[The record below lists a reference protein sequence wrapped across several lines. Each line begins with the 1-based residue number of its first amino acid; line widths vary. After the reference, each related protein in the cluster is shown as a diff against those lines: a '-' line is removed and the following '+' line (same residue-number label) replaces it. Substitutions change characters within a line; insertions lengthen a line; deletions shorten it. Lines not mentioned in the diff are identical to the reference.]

1 MFSTKLSKAI
11 EIITDTFYD
20 ELVKNINQDL
30 PDPIRNILTNEIEE
44 DDFSFINDIKIEKVN
59 DLLFK
64 IKLGDNSGRLA
75 KDGTVVNPFYYYEF
89 GFGIMGEGTY
99 KNYFEAIQFGWAY
112 DVNLHCYAGWTYKVN
127 GTTYWTNGVN
137 GLGFLQRTVDWYKD
151 NKDKIISDA
160 LQKVGL

>member
-112 DVNLHCYAGWTYKVN
+112 DVNLHGYAGWTYKVN